1 MQKADSSVDFPSA
14 CDSAWEQ
21 LLALTGKTLAAETRF
36 TPVDVDL
43 EAAGIAG
50 NRQWGLDAGHHQDG
64 WSLCPSWS
72 DDARHG
78 RDHKVEPGPGYID
91 LKKADDTPS
100 PRQVQVVEQKRPKPR
115 RSRKTK
121 KEP

>member
-14 CDSAWEQ
+14 SG
-21 LLALTGKTLAAETRF
+21 THF

-64 WSLCPSWS
+64 WSPCPSWS
-72 DDARHG
+72 DDA
-78 RDHKVEPGPGYID
+78 
-91 LKKADDTPS
+91 S
-100 PRQVQVVEQKRPKPR
+100 RQ
-115 RSRKTK
+115 RSQ
-121 KEP
+121 